1 LYVCTGKTSHLSTWH
16 IKCAMCSAR

>member
-1 LYVCTGKTSHLSTWH
+1 LYFYTGKTSHLSTWH